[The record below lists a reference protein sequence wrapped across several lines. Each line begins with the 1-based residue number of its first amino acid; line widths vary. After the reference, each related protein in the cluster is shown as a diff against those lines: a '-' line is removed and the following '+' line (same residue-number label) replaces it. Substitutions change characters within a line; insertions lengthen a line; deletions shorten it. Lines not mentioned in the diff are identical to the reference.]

1 MLIGLARIVARSC
14 ASIRDC
20 AALAGR
26 AAVPALLAASAA
38 GAATTPSTP
47 APAPAE
53 TSAAAPAATTGW
65 VHAYAAF
72 GTPKYPRN
80 FTHFEYLNPEAP
92 KSGTL
97 YLRNPD
103 RRTSFDK
110 LNPYTIKG
118 NAPAGVAIFM
128 FETLAVRSAPTN
140 RSTMYGLLAEEML
153 VAPDKIS
160 ITFRLNPKARFSN
173 GDPVTSRR
181 RQVFVR
187 HADQPVRFARLPHRL
202 AGVERAVGRR
212 RTTIRF
218 DLKDKTSDQIFKL
231 ARLPVFSHK

>member
-1 MLIGLARIVARSC
+1 MVGGIGRRQDDERRECDEPAAVHVEARDLLPHRTLLRRGVQLAQGGDRFDLHHSGHVDSVSVSGRTRQGRPLTLASGMLIGLARIVAYSC

-26 AAVPALLAASAA
+26 AAVPALLAASVA

-47 APAPAE
+47 APAPAA
-53 TSAAAPAATTGW
+53 TSAAAPAAETDW

-110 LNPYTIKG
+110 LNHFTVKG
-118 NAPAGVAIFM
+118 NAPAAS
-128 FETLAVRSAPTN
+128 RS
-140 RSTMYGLLAEEML
+140 S
-153 VAPDKIS
+153 
-160 ITFRLNPKARFSN
+160 
-173 GDPVTSRR
+173 
-181 RQVFVR
+181 
-187 HADQPVRFARLPHRL
+187 
-202 AGVERAVGRR
+202 
-212 RTTIRF
+212 
-218 DLKDKTSDQIFKL
+218 
-231 ARLPVFSHK
+231 